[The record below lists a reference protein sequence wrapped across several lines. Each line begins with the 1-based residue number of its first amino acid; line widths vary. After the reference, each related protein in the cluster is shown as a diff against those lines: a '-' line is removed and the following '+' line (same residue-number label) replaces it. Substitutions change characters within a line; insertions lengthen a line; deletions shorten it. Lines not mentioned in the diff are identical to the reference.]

1 MDCINQF
8 SAKNPVKTETQTAFL
23 EALQKTHIHGSIE
36 TEGHVN
42 YVIHTTPW
50 NLRCQPKPLALVYA
64 NTADDVA
71 AVVKLAAQYG
81 IPIQPRSGGHSYASY
96 SLGGTSGSLVVDLAA
111 MDKVV
116 VDQKT
121 WRATIGPGTRLKGV
135 TDGLLKQG
143 KRTIAHGVG
152 LQVGMGGHATVGGQG
167 PLARMYGLTIDHVVE
182 MEVVLAD
189 GSIVRASAT
198 ENSDLFWALRGAGAS
213 FGIVT
218 SFTVI
223 THPISTSVTHY
234 SFQLTIGSPN
244 DAATPAKLAA
254 FFMKWQEFISS
265 PVVLA
270 DRTFNSTIVIM
281 NWAVLIQGT
290 RFGTKAELE
299 ESEVMV
305 LMNKHFENID
315 LKCRELDWVASGVAW
330 ETDVVYQVTGSLP
343 IPMYM
348 KSLSVRKDKLLTQE
362 AITRWF
368 EYLHKHAPGDTV
380 WVILGDLEG
389 GAISDVAND
398 ATAYAQRDSL
408 FALTVYSIAKL
419 PFPDDVLAFLNG
431 MIDTVNNAMPD
442 GNFGVYP
449 GYVDPLIP
457 KSEWPT
463 RYWGANY
470 PRLLKIKEK
479 YDPNNVFANPQ
490 SVGNHLVSREGTMSA
505 MHITPVA

>member
-8 SAKNPVKTETQTAFL
+8 FAKNPVKTETQTAFL

-198 ENSDLFWALRGAGAS
+198 ENSDLFW
-213 FGIVT
+213 V
-218 SFTVI
+218 
-223 THPISTSVTHY
+223 
-234 SFQLTIGSPN
+234 
-244 DAATPAKLAA
+244 
-254 FFMKWQEFISS
+254 
-265 PVVLA
+265 
-270 DRTFNSTIVIM
+270 M
-281 NWAVLIQGT
+281 N
-290 RFGTKAELE
+290 F
-299 ESEVMV
+299 
-305 LMNKHFENID
+305 
-315 LKCRELDWVASGVAW
+315 
-330 ETDVVYQVTGSLP
+330 
-343 IPMYM
+343 
-348 KSLSVRKDKLLTQE
+348 
-362 AITRWF
+362 
-368 EYLHKHAPGDTV
+368 
-380 WVILGDLEG
+380 
-389 GAISDVAND
+389 
-398 ATAYAQRDSL
+398 
-408 FALTVYSIAKL
+408 VYSTCCCILICDPGTPWRWRFVRYSHLLHSNHASHLNKRNALLL
-419 PFPDDVLAFLNG
+419 PTDHWV
-431 MIDTVNNAMPD
+431 
-442 GNFGVYP
+442 
-449 GYVDPLIP
+449 
-457 KSEWPT
+457 T
-463 RYWGANY
+463 R
-470 PRLLKIKEK
+470 
-479 YDPNNVFANPQ
+479 
-490 SVGNHLVSREGTMSA
+490 
-505 MHITPVA
+505 